1 MIATSGDGGSSQ
13 SSGVQTRWTTQ
24 IRQPSLQQQQREDIP
39 RRQQQPAAGIPD
51 GGEMAVDEG
60 VGWGED
66 RLMSPARTARS
77 VPAVEQEEEDLYGD
91 QDVQME
97 EEEEVPPT
105 QQERYH
111 GIFDG

>member
-1 MIATSGDGGSSQ
+1 MVI
-13 SSGVQTRWTTQ
+13 
-24 IRQPSLQQQQREDIP
+24 
-39 RRQQQPAAGIPD
+39 
-51 GGEMAVDEG
+51 DEG

-77 VPAVEQEEEDLYGD
+77 VPAVEEEEDLYGD